1 MNETYKVPM
10 VFDKKNSFWV
20 IDLCFHIPK
29 KKKKKKGNLQWR
41 KARGWKNI
49 FFSLVSYKLSMGFE
63 PTKSPFTLLL
73 QGRWGVLELKLIG
86 RTRK

>member
-20 IDLCFHIPK
+20 IDLCFHIK
-29 KKKKKKGNLQWR
+29 KKKEKGKLQWR

-49 FFSLVSYKLSMGFE
+49 FFSLLSYRLPMGFE
-63 PTKSPFTLLL
+63 PTTSPFTLLL
-73 QGRWGVLELKLIG
+73 QVDEVF
-86 RTRK
+86 

>member
-1 MNETYKVPM
+1 M

-29 KKKKKKGNLQWR
+29 KKKKKKKETYNGEKQEDE
-41 KARGWKNI
+41 KT
-49 FFSLVSYKLSMGFE
+49 FFCSLVSYKLSMGFE

-73 QGRWGVLELKLIG
+73 QGR
-86 RTRK
+86 